1 MRKPNGYGS
10 IKRLSGTRRRPFVFV
25 VSEHGR
31 QKPVEYF
38 ATQVEAEIFA
48 ADYNKIHTNRSLP
61 DHKITL
67 AELYHRW
74 LPRHIED
81 TQPSQSTLDSYHNA
95 YQHLSTLHGMSVEG
109 LHYADYQRIIDNM
122 RRHGLS
128 YSSVKKVRSL
138 ISLLLKYA
146 DKIELSTTN
155 YAPLLSIGRN
165 RPVRSHHTFS
175 RQKINRLWASVDCP
189 GVDTVLILLYTGMRC
204 GEMLQLQ
211 KSDVHLR
218 QCYIRITRS
227 KTAAGIRIIPIH
239 HRILP
244 LIEARM
250 ICPGDALICDDT
262 GHPYSYSRY
271 CTLWRS
277 VMHRIRSDDHTTHD
291 CRHTVATLLDNAGAN
306 ETAKRRVLGHA
317 GGDVTERVYTH
328 KSLRQLRKCIELLK

>member
-31 QKPVEYF
+31 QNPVEYF
-38 ATQVEAEIFA
+38 ATHVEAEIFA

-61 DHKITL
+61 GHKITL

-95 YQHLSTLHGMSVEG
+95 YQHLATLHGMPVED
-109 LHYADYQRIIDNM
+109 LHYADYQQIIDGM
-122 RRHGLS
+122 RCHGLS

-146 DKIELSTTN
+146 DKIELATTN
-155 YAPLLSIGRN
+155 YASLLSIGRN
-165 RPVRSHHTFS
+165 RPVRPHHTFS

-239 HRILP
+239 HRIAP
-244 LIEARM
+244 LIDARM
-250 ICPGDALICDDT
+250 KSPGDALICDET
-262 GHPYSYSRY
+262 GRPYNYGRY
-271 CTLWRS
+271 CTVHWN
-277 VMHRIRSDDHTTHD
+277 DQNTTKT
-291 CRHTVATLLDNAGAN
+291 TVQFMITGNTS
-306 ETAKRRVLGHA
+306 TASPAYVAIGN
-317 GGDVTERVYTH
+317 
-328 KSLRQLRKCIELLK
+328 